1 MMVDDVTPRLI
12 AEYLK
17 SNARAVSISGAEP
30 RFIPGGNSAFLLLHG
45 WGASAESIR
54 FLARGIADQGFA
66 VLAPTLPGHGT
77 SPEQMLTKGPLD
89 WIDGAREALRLLSSH
104 FEKVYL
110 LGVSMGGAL
119 SLQVAALDS
128 EAVSALITANAPVF
142 LDDPDVA
149 LDLMS
154 GPANE
159 MMSFWPGPKFLGP
172 PVSELTYSTHSR
184 KSGLD
189 LLTMAALAWEA
200 LPRVR
205 APLLVLQ
212 SVHDPIVPKPNAD
225 EIIARVGS
233 SSKVREWLHHSLHL
247 VQLDTDRDEVVRLA
261 MDFVRNIKP
270 E

>member
-1 MMVDDVTPRLI
+1 MGGVRG
-12 AEYLK
+12 K
-17 SNARAVSISGAEP
+17 HSISRQFRLLQATEK
-30 RFIPGGNSAFLLLHG
+30 SAM
-45 WGASAESIR
+45 S
-54 FLARGIADQGFA
+54 RGIADQGFA

-77 SPEQMLTKGPLD
+77 SPEQMLATGPLD

-172 PVSELTYSTHSR
+172 AVSELTYSTHSR

-189 LLTMAALAWEA
+189 LLTMAALAWGA

-247 VQLDTDRDEVVRLA
+247 VRSIPIAMRLC
-261 MDFVRNIKP
+261 DSLRISSGT
-270 E
+270 

>member
-1 MMVDDVTPRLI
+1 M
-12 AEYLK
+12 
-17 SNARAVSISGAEP
+17 
-30 RFIPGGNSAFLLLHG
+30 
-45 WGASAESIR
+45 
-54 FLARGIADQGFA
+54 
-66 VLAPTLPGHGT
+66 LAPTLPGHGT
-77 SPEQMLTKGPLD
+77 SPEQMLATGPLD
-89 WIDGAREALRLLSSH
+89 WIDAAREVLRLLSSH

-184 KSGLD
+184 KSGLG
-189 LLTMAALAWEA
+189 LLTMTALAWEA

-205 APLLVLQ
+205 APRLVLQ

-233 SSKVREWLHHSLHL
+233 SSKVGEWLHHSLHL

-261 MDFVRNIKP
+261 TDFVRNIKP

>member
-17 SNARAVSISGAEP
+17 SNARAVSISGAQP

-77 SPEQMLTKGPLD
+77 SPEQMLATGPLD

-159 MMSFWPGPKFLGP
+159 MMSFFAWTEIPGA
-172 PVSELTYSTHSR
+172 SR
-184 KSGLD
+184 
-189 LLTMAALAWEA
+189 
-200 LPRVR
+200 
-205 APLLVLQ
+205 
-212 SVHDPIVPKPNAD
+212 
-225 EIIARVGS
+225 
-233 SSKVREWLHHSLHL
+233 
-247 VQLDTDRDEVVRLA
+247 
-261 MDFVRNIKP
+261 
-270 E
+270 